1 MPRIPLLRHLY
12 FLPTASL
19 SAHGFHIPLCMW
31 LLGISLLLTSCR
43 GDILLP
49 PPEQTPVTAG
59 QPGPVAGFYILNE
72 GNMGSNR
79 AEIDYFNLH
88 TGSFLRNIYTAMNP
102 DAVKELGDVGND
114 LLIAHGHL
122 YATINCSHKV
132 EVMQASDARRIGQVD
147 VPNCRFMAADE
158 HHLYVSSYVGPV
170 QVDPHAPRGAVFR
183 IDPVTLQI
191 DGIVETG
198 YQPEQLAIAQGKL
211 YVANS
216 GGYRAPDY
224 DNTLTVI
231 DLNSFTVCGS
241 ITVAPNLYGVIY
253 DEAREQ
259 LLVSSQGNGTDVPSD
274 IYSVSLP
281 DGTVTGALDIR
292 CSRMTLCDGCLYIIT
307 RQEGNKK
314 ASFLKYDLETQTRE
328 GSFIN
333 PPEPDMTMPYCLA
346 VNPYNGDI
354 YVGDAR
360 NYVSSGR
367 LHCFTNTGEYRWTV
381 TTGDIPSAI
390 AFYIQL

>member
-1 MPRIPLLRHLY
+1 MFKQII
-12 FLPTASL
+12 F
-19 SAHGFHIPLCMW
+19 
-31 LLGISLLLTSCR
+31 SLLLSTLIHVMTGCR

-49 PPEQTPVTAG
+49 PPEHTAVTGG
-59 QPGPVAGFYILNE
+59 QDGPVAGFYLLNE

-88 TGSFLRNIYTAMNP
+88 QGTFIRNIYTAMNP

-114 LLIAHGHL
+114 LLIAHGQL

-132 EVMQASDARRIGQVD
+132 EVMQASDGRRIGQID
-147 VPNCRFMAADE
+147 IPNCRFLAADE

-170 QVDPHAPRGAVFR
+170 QPDPHAPRGAVFR

-191 DGIVETG
+191 DGIAQTG
-198 YQPEQLAIAQGKL
+198 YQPEQMAIAQGKL

-231 DLNSFTVCGS
+231 DLESFTVTGS
-241 ITVAPNLYGVIY
+241 IYVAPNLYGIIY
-253 DEAREQ
+253 DEARHQ
-259 LLVSSQGNGTDVPSD
+259 LLVSSQGNDTDIQSD
-274 IYSVSLP
+274 VYTVSVP
-281 DGTVTGALDIR
+281 DGSVTGSLDIR
-292 CSRMTLCDGCLYIIT
+292 CNRMALHDDCLYIIS
-307 RQEGNKK
+307 REPGSKK
-314 ASFLKYDLETQTRE
+314 TSFIKYDLETETRK
-328 GSFIN
+328 GSFITA
-333 PPEPDMTMPYCLA
+333 PSPDMTTPYCLA
-346 VNPYNGDI
+346 INPYNGDI

-367 LHCFTNTGEYRWTV
+367 LHCFSSSGEYRWTV
-381 TTGDIPSAI
+381 TTGDIPSSI
-390 AFYIQL
+390 AFYIL